1 MNEVIDSKTLSGIAI
16 PNFIKGAKNAS
27 IGAVL
32 HDLIVAQK
40 ARTKSSKSS
49 GCSASIHLMMVD
61 VSVASRSTVLRGNA
75 IVNLQFVRFGV
86 NASYPVFP
94 SRFHVFHN
102 VGARVHL

>member
-1 MNEVIDSKTLSGIAI
+1 MIDSKTFSGIAI
-16 PNFIKGAKNAS
+16 PSFIRGAKNAS

-49 GCSASIHLMMVD
+49 GCSASIHLMIVD
-61 VSVASRSTVLRGNA
+61 VSVASRSTVFLGNA

-86 NASYPVFP
+86 YSFYRIFP
-94 SRFHVFHN
+94 SCFHVCHY
-102 VGARVHL
+102 VEARIPL

>member
-1 MNEVIDSKTLSGIAI
+1 MDSKTFSGIEI
-16 PNFIKGAKNAS
+16 PSFISGEKNVS

-49 GCSASIHLMMVD
+49 GCSESIHLMMVD
-61 VSVASRSTVLRGNA
+61 VSVASLSTVLRGNA
-75 IVNLQFVRFGV
+75 MINLQFVRLGV
-86 NASYPVFP
+86 NTFYPVFP
-94 SRFHVFHN
+94 SSFHVFHY

>member
-1 MNEVIDSKTLSGIAI
+1 MNADIASITGSGIAI

-27 IGAVL
+27 IGVVL

-49 GCSASIHLMMVD
+49 GCSVSSHLIMVD

-75 IVNLQFVRFGV
+75 IVNLQFVRLGV
-86 NASYPVFP
+86 NTRYPVFP
-94 SRFHVFHN
+94 SSFHVFHN
-102 VGARVHL
+102 VEARVHL

>member
-1 MNEVIDSKTLSGIAI
+1 MMDSKTFSGIEI

-32 HDLIVAQK
+32 HDLIVPQK
-40 ARTKSSKSS
+40 ARTKSTRSS

-75 IVNLQFVRFGV
+75 MINLQFVRLGV
-86 NASYPVFP
+86 NALYPVFP
-94 SRFHVFHN
+94 SSFHVFHY